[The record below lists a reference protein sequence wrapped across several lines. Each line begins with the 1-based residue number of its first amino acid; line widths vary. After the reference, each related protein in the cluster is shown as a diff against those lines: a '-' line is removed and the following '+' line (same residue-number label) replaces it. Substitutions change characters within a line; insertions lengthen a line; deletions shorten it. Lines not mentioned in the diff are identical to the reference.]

1 MSKLTSTYQP
11 NTHTGGRRS
20 IQDKQK
26 WSEEQELHQ
35 ASQKHAEWAA
45 KQMLERLKAL
55 RESFGHKEGTENF
68 KYLMPLFQKRYK
80 VKADHWS
87 YAQQLINKQLEV
99 KE

>member
-1 MSKLTSTYQP
+1 MPKLTADYQP
-11 NTHTGGRRS
+11 NVHRGGRKS
-20 IQDKQK
+20 IADRRK
-26 WSEEQELHQ
+26 WAEEQELHE

-80 VKADHWS
+80 VKVDHWS
-87 YAQQLINKQLEV
+87 YAQQLIDQQL
-99 KE
+99 KA